1 MLLAVLHMYDL
12 LRRDGEELSDVC
24 RASTIAQ

>member
-1 MLLAVLHMYDL
+1 LAVLHTYDL